1 MAFIIYTEFI
11 FTNYYLCQIKD
22 YFYQNK
28 LYLHFFL
35 YLQIQA
41 FFIWDLQS
49 CRISSLITH
58 SLRHP
63 WLSHNETILQSR
75 KSTGGK
81 GLTAAP
87 SYCISCPTSFAVSFL
102 IIYFFHPLPLGN
114 HLQLKT
120 PLSLLILKYAQRA
133 ICYLWVFELCVG
145 FKSCAFPAFITLIL
159 IDYECGS
166 NSWECQT

>member
-49 CRISSLITH
+49 CRISSLIIH

-81 GLTAAP
+81 GLTAAA
-87 SYCISCPTSFAVSFL
+87 SCCISCPTSFTVSFL
-102 IIYFFHPLPLGN
+102 IIFFAILYLLETIYNWKHPWAYSFWSMVNKQYAISEYLNCVLVLILVCFLPLL
-114 HLQLKT
+114 H
-120 PLSLLILKYAQRA
+120 
-133 ICYLWVFELCVG
+133 
-145 FKSCAFPAFITLIL
+145 
-159 IDYECGS
+159 
-166 NSWECQT
+166 